1 MLIFISIGF
10 QINTYCTIKLINKLF
25 TSLFKIFAFDVSLL
39 QANFSSSS
47 TMIIKK
53 AYCFQLS
60 LLEVARCRGI
70 QTGSCTPLDRT
81 SLVSI
86 NRRLRD
92 DTAIVLKQAFQLLK
106 KLRNW

>member
-10 QINTYCTIKLINKLF
+10 QINTHCTIKLINKLF
-25 TSLFKIFAFDVSLL
+25 TSLFKIFTFDVSLL
-39 QANFSSSS
+39 QANFSS

-53 AYCFQLS
+53 LIVSSCLS
-60 LLEVARCRGI
+60 WKLQDAGGI
-70 QTGSCTPLDRT
+70 QTGSCTPLDHT

-92 DTAIVLKQAFQLLK
+92 DTAIVFK
-106 KLRNW
+106 KTKELVKMVIK